1 MTSNDSVEVRAVV
14 ERFREA
20 SDTLE
25 ALQDRL
31 SSIASTDV
39 ARREAA
45 TSLDAAANGLQQHT
59 VVIAEATKAIA
70 EATRRTQDAMGAAQK
85 FLKGTDLNAL
95 KVAVEETSSGVD
107 DLRTLFEKNSKNL
120 TSAVEATKTS
130 EATHAKDI
138 LLAIKT
144 LTTDVRKEQK
154 SLADAQAKIDSLEQ
168 KVRQLETKIAAV
180 PEKYRIKFGL

>member
-1 MTSNDSVEVRAVV
+1 MTSNDSVEVQAVV
-14 ERFREA
+14 QRFREA
-20 SDTLE
+20 SDMLE

-45 TSLDAAANGLQQHT
+45 TSLDAAANGLQQYT
-59 VVIAEATKAIA
+59 VVIAEATTAIA
-70 EATRRTQDAMGAAQK
+70 EATQRTQEAMGAAQK
-85 FLKGTDLNAL
+85 FLKGTDVSTL
-95 KVAVEETSSGVD
+95 KASVEETSSGVN
-107 DLRTLFEKNSKNL
+107 DLRTLFEQNSKKL

-130 EATHAKDI
+130 EAAHAKDI

-144 LTTDVRKEQK
+144 LSTDMRKEQK
-154 SLADAQAKIDSLEQ
+154 NLADAQAKIDSLEQ

-180 PEKYRIKFGL
+180 PEKYRSKFGL